1 MKKHQSLAW
10 MLGIALTGTIG
21 MASCSSA
28 NEVSS
33 DVVIDENGQAHV
45 KPEFVI
51 SIPRSVIAS
60 TRMSDGVT
68 QSAGT
73 IQQFRGLDNIHLI
86 PFANTPTSTS
96 TKIADIMRLS
106 HIQQLGGEGST
117 NYKVYAD
124 QPVPVGT
131 RNFLLYAKAIDL
143 SPEAALSDMSDKFK
157 YGVLNVSNLSND
169 DYTTPGN
176 TRFSLEPINT
186 TVEKQVDD
194 AVGKNIVEFLNDLAN
209 ISVEDVAAPNDKW
222 STTEDVTLAP
232 LYANFIQNSVGSSN
246 SFALMLSHLYFSLAH
261 VQSSSP
267 AHPLAEAIKT
277 KIQGVCASEPI
288 NGSPLSL
295 TSSYAGYPTNIGL
308 PDGAARLVWNV
319 SGEQANTFTD
329 ITANYGSGNLIDI
342 TKYTYP
348 AALWYY
354 ISSPIKAS
362 NDKKSEEYETAEDWN
377 GVIDNVYANAGDEV
391 KESTKSVALIL
402 PVQYGVGRIETTIKM
417 GEGTYYDADGEEI
430 IIGSGYTLKGFLVG
444 GQNSAGFDFTPKGN
458 EGYTIYDREVISNI
472 VATPNTIT
480 GTANQTLALE
490 TRANQKVY
498 VALELI
504 NGGEEFQGADGVIP
518 AGGTFYMTA
527 ELDPTTASNYVEG
540 TLDKI
545 VLQDHVTK
553 LTITIKNGNADG
565 TGGGLG
571 EATNGVPDL
580 TSPGIEVGTSVDL
593 IWQQGLDL
601 NPSI

>member
-1 MKKHQSLAW
+1 MKKYQSLAW
-10 MLGIALTGTIG
+10 MLGIALTGTMG
-21 MASCSSA
+21 MVSCSSE
-28 NEVSS
+28 NEVNPN
-33 DVVIDENGQAHV
+33 VVFDENGQAHV

-60 TRMSDGVT
+60 TRMSDDIT
-68 QSAGT
+68 QSAGD
-73 IQQFRGLDNIHLI
+73 IQKFRGLDNIHLI

-96 TKIADIMRLS
+96 SKVADIMRLS
-106 HIQQLGGEGST
+106 HIRQVGGEGST

-131 RNFLLYAKAIDL
+131 RNFLLYAKAIDHT
-143 SPEAALSDMSDKFK
+143 PEATVSSMSDKFSF
-157 YGVLNVSNLSND
+157 GILHASSLSNE
-169 DYTTPGN
+169 DYTTPGS

-194 AVGKNIVEFLNDLAN
+194 AVGKNIVEFLNNLAN
-209 ISVEDVAAPNDKW
+209 ITLDNVDAPNNKW
-222 STTEDVTLAP
+222 STTEDAVLAP
-232 LYANFIQNSVGSSN
+232 LYGNFIQNSVGSSN
-246 SFALMLSHLYFSLAH
+246 NFALMLSHLYFSLTH
-261 VQSSSP
+261 VQATSA
-267 AHPLAEAIKT
+267 AHPLADAIKSM
-277 KIQGVCASEPI
+277 ILGVCAEEPV

-308 PDGAARLVWNV
+308 PDGAARLVWNT
-319 SGEQANTFTD
+319 SGDKANSFTD

-354 ISSPIKAS
+354 VSSPIKAA
-362 NDKKSEEYETAEDWN
+362 NEKKSEEYAGAEDWDGVIN
-377 GVIDNVYANAGDEV
+377 GVYADGGDEV

-417 GEGTYYDADGEEI
+417 GEGTYYDALGEEI
-430 IIGSGYTLKGFLVG
+430 IVGTGYTLKGFLVG
-444 GQNSAGFDFTPKGN
+444 GQNSVGYDFSPKGG
-458 EGYTIYDREVISNI
+458 EGYTIYDRDVVSNI

-480 GTANQTLALE
+480 ATANQTLALE
-490 TRANQKVY
+490 TRSDQKVY

-504 NGGEEFQGADGVIP
+504 NGGEDFQGADGVIP

-527 ELDPTTASNYVEG
+527 ELDPTTASNYAEG

-545 VLQDHVTK
+545 VLQDHVTQ
-553 LTITIKNGNADG
+553 LTITIKNGNVDG

-593 IWQQGLDL
+593 IWQKGLDL
-601 NPSI
+601 HPSI